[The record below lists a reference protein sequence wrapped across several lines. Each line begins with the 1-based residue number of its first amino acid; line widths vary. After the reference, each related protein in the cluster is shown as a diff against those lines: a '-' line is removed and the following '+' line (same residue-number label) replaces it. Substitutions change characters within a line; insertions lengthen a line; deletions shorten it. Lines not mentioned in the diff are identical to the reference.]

1 MESRVLMTGGPTWRG
16 TAACALLVLFAMCG
30 TAPAHAATSAADFL
44 TQVSNSSLA
53 LLIIFAALIVFI
65 WAIFV
70 VRKLYATERRARNR
84 IIELEADLNDAEA
97 ALTAEPNVLM
107 IWRGREGAPERIVG
121 DMRGTAKVPSEK
133 TDLVHFELWLEAES
147 AHALTSAID
156 QMREEGTP
164 FNIGVRSLHGELLEA
179 DGRTAG
185 GMTTLRLRPLTGE
198 RRQTMELTHDTRKLA
213 RQVERLSA
221 ILDSAPIPIWLRDA
235 ESRLVWV
242 NQAYLKA
249 MDTDNCAAVIDGG
262 LELFDES
269 KVQFSPA
276 EEPQD
281 TGRRRGQTHAVI
293 HGSKCALEVHDVALG
308 EGRAGFCIDRTN
320 LEETEKE
327 LKRHIRAHTSTLDK
341 LTAAI
346 AIFGPDKRL
355 KFFNTAYSSLWNL
368 EPEWLDSHPLDG
380 EILDRLRSERK
391 LPEQA
396 NYRDWKEKQ
405 LAAYTTLEPLDSWWH
420 LPDGQ
425 SLRVVAEQH
434 PFGGVT
440 YLYENVTETI
450 ALRSRYNELIS
461 VQRETLDNLHEG
473 VALFGTDG
481 CLKLYN
487 PSYMR
492 FWQLDERM
500 LKSNPHVDQ
509 IIEKCQLL
517 HDDEAMWEELKYCVT
532 ELSDTRQPV
541 QGRISRTDGMVF
553 EFAGV
558 PLPDGNTLLTYVDLT
573 ASAGIEKALRERN
586 EALEAADRLKTN
598 FLSNV
603 SYELRTPLTNI
614 IGFAEGLSIG
624 MAGDLKAKQREYLHH
639 IESSSADL
647 LAIIDAILDLTT
659 IDAGAMELNISNI
672 DVAEL
677 MQETAQAARQR
688 INQRDLTL
696 NIELA
701 ADATTLPGDRKRVGQ
716 VLSHLLSNA
725 IGFSKQGATVRMGAR
740 RDGAEMLLWVAD
752 TGKGIDEAFQREVFE
767 RFQSRPVAGGHRGPG
782 LGLALVKA
790 FVELHGGQV
799 SLLSKIDRGTTV
811 ICRFPLEQAEEID
824 TPSAAV
830 SDAAG

>member
-1 MESRVLMTGGPTWRG
+1 MESRVIMTDGPARRNV
-16 TAACALLVLFAMCG
+16 ASIASVVLFAMLG
-30 TAPAHAATSAADFL
+30 APAAGAAGQTEDFL
-44 TQVSNSSLA
+44 NQISNSSLS
-53 LLIIFAALIVFI
+53 LLIIFAAVIVFV
-65 WAIFV
+65 WAIIV
-70 VRKLYATERRARNR
+70 VRKLYATERRARDR

-97 ALTAEPNVLM
+97 ALTAEPNILM
-107 IWRGREGAPERIVG
+107 IWRGRDGAPERIVG

-133 TDLVHFELWLEAES
+133 SDLMHFELWLEAES
-147 AHALTSAID
+147 AHALTSSID

-164 FNIGVRSLHGELLEA
+164 FNIGVRTLQGELLEA

-221 ILDSAPIPIWLRDA
+221 ILDAAPIPIWLRDG
-235 ESRLVWV
+235 EGKLVWV
-242 NQAYLKA
+242 NQSYLKA
-249 MDTDNCAAVIDGG
+249 MDAENSASVVDSG
-262 LELFDES
+262 LELFDEN
-269 KVQFSPA
+269 KVTFAPTDSN
-276 EEPQD
+276 EE

-293 HGSKCALEVHDVALG
+293 HGSKRALEVHDVKLG
-308 EGRAGFCIDRTN
+308 EGRAGFSIDRTD

-327 LKRHIRAHTSTLDK
+327 LKRHIRAHTNTLDK

-355 KFFNTAYSSLWNL
+355 KFYNTAYSSLWNL
-368 EPEWLDSHPLDG
+368 EPEWLDTHPQDG

-396 NYRDWKEKQ
+396 NFRDWKDKQ
-405 LAAYTTLEPLDSWWH
+405 LAAYTTLDTLDSWWH

-450 ALRSRYNELIS
+450 ALRSRYNELIN

-492 FWQLDERM
+492 FWQLDENL
-500 LKSNPHVDQ
+500 LKSNPHVGQ
-509 IIEKCQLL
+509 IIETCQML
-517 HDDEAMWEELKYCVT
+517 HNDDAMWDELKYCVT
-532 ELSDTRQPV
+532 ELSDSRKPL

-573 ASAGIEKALRERN
+573 DSAGIEKALRERN
-586 EALEAADRLKTN
+586 EALEAADRLKTD

-624 MAGDLKAKQREYLHH
+624 MAGDLQPKQREYLNH

-659 IDAGAMELNISNI
+659 IDAGAMELNICEI
-672 DVAEL
+672 DIAEL
-677 MQETAQAARQR
+677 MQEIAQTARQR
-688 INQRDLTL
+688 IDQRDLTL

-701 ADATTLPGDRKRVGQ
+701 ADATTLKGDRKRIGQ

-725 IGFSKQGATVRMGAR
+725 IGFSSKGATVRMGAR
-740 RDGAEMLLWVAD
+740 RDNGDMLLWVAD
-752 TGKGIDEAFQREVFE
+752 TGKGIDEEFQREVFE

-790 FVELHGGQV
+790 FVELHGGRV

-811 ICRFPLEQAEEID
+811 ICRFPMQQDETAKDAPEANQQA
-824 TPSAAV
+824 T
-830 SDAAG
+830 G